1 MSTGS
6 KAQPKCGGGDPCVYL
21 GKDGGWILY
30 EPELETVHGKPYPP
44 RSLSYL
50 HDNTTIFYTM
60 ASYRDKLC
68 PVTLFN
74 LFTKA
79 KSPARITV
87 GVVQQNM
94 PEDVDCL
101 EEYCRLML
109 EAGKGDENF
118 CPYRNQITMKKFYAR
133 IAKGPTWARAHGST
147 MVKDE
152 EFCMQTDSHMDF
164 VQNWDSEMLQ
174 MWGSTNNEYAV
185 LSTYVTAIEELPH
198 LGEGKK
204 GLNGLHE
211 VPHLCMV
218 TLGGA
223 HGLVRNWGTKCARML
238 PRPKLTNAIW
248 GAGLSFSKCHA
259 ERKVPYDPHTPH
271 IFDGEEFSRSVRL
284 FTWGYDVYTPNRVFV
299 VHNYLI
305 SQSDSKHMDWWGN
318 GVNVTEGDPTTS
330 ANRLKL
336 LLGMTLTGVLE
347 VNDVKY
353 DREFGTDAVKLRQ
366 SRYGLGK

>member
-1 MSTGS
+1 M
-6 KAQPKCGGGDPCVYL
+6 YL
-21 GKDGGWILY
+21 GKDG
-30 EPELETVHGKPYPP
+30 ETLHGKPFPP

-50 HDNTTIFYTM
+50 YDNTTIFYTM

-109 EAGKGDENF
+109 QAGKGDENF
-118 CPYRNQITMKKFYAR
+118 CPYRDQITMKRFYAR

-164 VQNWDSEMLQ
+164 VQNWDSEMLK

-238 PRPKLTNAIW
+238 PKPKLTNAIW

-284 FTWGYDVYTPNRVFV
+284 FTWGYDIYTPNRVYV

-336 LLGMTLTGVLE
+336 LLGMTLTGVSE
-347 VNDVKY
+347 ANDIKY
-353 DREFGTDAVKLRQ
+353 DREFGADAIKLRQ